1 MQPNPWFPP
10 VFRRYDYQFPGC
22 LAVDQAPKP
31 TKNTQNGPPSRM
43 FAGLFTG
50 LFAGTIT
57 GQIQTSTG
65 GAVANGTL
73 IFTLSQPAILARH
86 RASDQPALWD
96 AFTSARFEEAALP
109 RSLRERGG

>member
-1 MQPNPWFPP
+1 
-10 VFRRYDYQFPGC
+10 
-22 LAVDQAPKP
+22 
-31 TKNTQNGPPSRM
+31 M

-96 AFTSARFEEAALP
+96 AFTSARFEEAACHAP
-109 RSLRERGG
+109 